1 MNDGLLIHLGLG
13 DTYKKYPMGFL
24 ILQGK
29 VDVWRK
35 EVGSHVLLKKSA
47 QVTSRGKELR
57 TKICFLFV
65 LIWGLGSH
73 PWGRGWELGGKS
85 FLLWKAERVRKGN
98 MSVEVSLDLEH
109 GRGGTHKGRSP
120 NTQLGCG

>member
-13 DTYKKYPMGFL
+13 DTYKKYPMGVL

-65 LIWGLGSH
+65 LI
-73 PWGRGWELGGKS
+73 GGARQS
-85 FLLWKAERVRKGN
+85 SVGARMGAWRQVLP
-98 MSVEVSLDLEH
+98 SVESREGEEGEH
-109 GRGGTHKGRSP
+109 V
-120 NTQLGCG
+120 CGS